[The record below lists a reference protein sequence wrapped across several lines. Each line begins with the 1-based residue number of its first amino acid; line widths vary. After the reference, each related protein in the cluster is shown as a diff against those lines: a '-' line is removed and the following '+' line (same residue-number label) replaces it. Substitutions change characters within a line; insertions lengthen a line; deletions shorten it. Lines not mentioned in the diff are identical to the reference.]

1 MNRCRRNPGL
11 SFTPIRRVIHLFAEW
26 TTCCL
31 RCSSRSRF
39 TDAIFEAGPRTSGR
53 EMEVRNLSTEVA
65 MRNVIVAAVL
75 TVLGASVSTSA
86 ADTVNAG
93 FFGKWKMNTAKSTA
107 DPGPLVKS
115 QTVTIE
121 PHGDGFT
128 LTTDAEDATGAK
140 SHTTRTAS
148 LDGKEVIV
156 DSNSPNVKEAY
167 TRINDRAFQRV
178 LNVNGQVRNTLKA
191 TLSGDGKTF
200 TIDAT
205 GTNADGK
212 RMHNTVVFDKE

>member
-1 MNRCRRNPGL
+1 M
-11 SFTPIRRVIHLFAEW
+11 
-26 TTCCL
+26 
-31 RCSSRSRF
+31 
-39 TDAIFEAGPRTSGR
+39 
-53 EMEVRNLSTEVA
+53 
-65 MRNVIVAAVL
+65 IVAAVL
-75 TVLGASVSTSA
+75 MIAGSSVSTIAS
-86 ADTVNAG
+86 DTVNAG
-93 FFGKWKMNTAKSTA
+93 FFGRWKMNTAKSTA

-148 LDGKEVIV
+148 LDGKEVTV
-156 DSNSPNVKEAY
+156 DTSNPNVKETY

-205 GTNADGK
+205 GTNGDGK
-212 RMHNTVVFDKE
+212 RVHNTIVFDKQ